1 MRKLA
6 KDQEGEGERERERER
21 EKCVKRAV
29 RRNPCY
35 ILVEGESVQL
45 LELIKARLYSGRL
58 CIRIIQSHQRTA
70 RAIHAEYTAACK
82 ITLPLSYCPYA

>member
-35 ILVEGESVQL
+35 ILVEGESV
-45 LELIKARLYSGRL
+45 
-58 CIRIIQSHQRTA
+58 
-70 RAIHAEYTAACK
+70 
-82 ITLPLSYCPYA
+82 